1 MVRNCVERPSI
12 YRRNLET
19 LDVILAI
26 HVDVEIPLGFT
37 FQNRAAQILLLHV
50 FAEIPLLYVT
60 MNVSWYIFKYLKIIL
75 NPLEKELKELK
86 ELKLLILIE
95 QVKHLPF
102 RIYFRHFSL
111 SF

>member
-1 MVRNCVERPSI
+1 MVRNFVVRPSI
-12 YRRNLET
+12 YRRNLGT

-26 HVDVEIPLGFT
+26 HVDVEILLGFT
-37 FQNRAAQILLLHV
+37 FQNRAAQIFLLHV

-60 MNVSWYIFKYLKIIL
+60 MNVSWYILKYLKIIHKQ
-75 NPLEKELKELK
+75 LEKELKK
-86 ELKLLILIE
+86 IKRINLLILFE

>member
-12 YRRNLET
+12 YRRNLGT

-26 HVDVEIPLGFT
+26 HVDVEILLGFT

-60 MNVSWYIFKYLKIIL
+60 MNAS
-75 NPLEKELKELK
+75 
-86 ELKLLILIE
+86 
-95 QVKHLPF
+95 
-102 RIYFRHFSL
+102 
-111 SF
+111 